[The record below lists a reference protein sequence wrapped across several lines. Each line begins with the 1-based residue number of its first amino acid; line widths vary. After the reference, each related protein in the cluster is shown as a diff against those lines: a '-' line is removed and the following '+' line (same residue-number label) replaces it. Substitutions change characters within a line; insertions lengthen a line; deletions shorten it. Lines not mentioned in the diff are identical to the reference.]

1 MRAVVALAAALCAAT
16 AAVGETGCRDLDHD
30 NISYTV
36 CRADPSV
43 DDIRLWLRDGDGGIL
58 GTFDRVNEVLS
69 TESKSLE
76 IAMNAGM
83 FHDDRRPVGHY
94 VENGDEEMRVV
105 TSAGPGN
112 FGMLPNGVLCLSE
125 GAAAIFESRDFS
137 ARQPDCNF
145 ATQSGPMLLIG
156 GALHPRFLPD
166 STSRYVRNGVGVT
179 EEGTL
184 WMAISNEP
192 VTFHEF
198 ARLFRDELGTTDAL
212 YLDGNVSRLYAPA
225 LGRHDVG
232 FPMGPILGI
241 AIPTD

>member
-1 MRAVVALAAALCAAT
+1 MFAMADQSKAAEQIFRQHGGILRMSAALAAGISRRTLYAMHANGAL
-16 AAVGETGCRDLDHD
+16 E
-30 NISYTV
+30 
-36 CRADPSV
+36 
-43 DDIRLWLRDGDGGIL
+43 RLSRGVYRLTSLPDL
-58 GTFDRVNEVLS
+58 GTPDLITVATR
-69 TESKSLE
+69 
-76 IAMNAGM
+76 I
-83 FHDDRRPVGHY
+83 
-94 VENGDEEMRVV
+94 
-105 TSAGPGN
+105 
-112 FGMLPNGVLCLSE
+112 PNGVLCLSE

-137 ARQPDCNF
+137 ARQPGCNF

-198 ARLFRDELGTTDAL
+198 ARLFRDVLRTPDAL

-232 FPMGPILGI
+232 FPVGPILGI